1 MGRPRASSSNRDF
14 AASFANCVT
23 VFSVQE
29 FDWVAR
35 RGRYGIFE
43 LMRLL
48 APKVT
53 KEKCVYL
60 NRIDILGIDKQC
72 AL

>member
-1 MGRPRASSSNRDF
+1 MSTFCNPKSVDTANRDF
-14 AASFANCVT
+14 AVSFANCVT

-29 FDWVAR
+29 FNWVAR

-43 LMRLL
+43 LMHLL

-53 KEKCVYL
+53 KKKMCVL
-60 NRIDILGIDKQC
+60 EPN
-72 AL
+72 